1 MADPMR
7 ATEGTTPAVP
17 SGLPGSRKPRSR
29 GRIWVRRRSLT
40 VGQHKPYFG
49 PLDCGFQQAVGLRG
63 FKPAA
68 CFDIWLATFHIIEML
83 YDTPF
88 PTEPQNDLVPAQT
101 ERNEE
106 IRARYEAGETGV
118 SIAQTFG
125 ISEQRV
131 SQIIRGWQS

>member
-1 MADPMR
+1 M
-7 ATEGTTPAVP
+7 
-17 SGLPGSRKPRSR
+17 
-29 GRIWVRRRSLT
+29 
-40 VGQHKPYFG
+40 
-49 PLDCGFQQAVGLRG
+49 
-63 FKPAA
+63 
-68 CFDIWLATFHIIEML
+68 EML

-106 IRARYEAGETGV
+106 IRVRYDAGETGA

-131 SQIIRGWQS
+131 NQIVRGQRS